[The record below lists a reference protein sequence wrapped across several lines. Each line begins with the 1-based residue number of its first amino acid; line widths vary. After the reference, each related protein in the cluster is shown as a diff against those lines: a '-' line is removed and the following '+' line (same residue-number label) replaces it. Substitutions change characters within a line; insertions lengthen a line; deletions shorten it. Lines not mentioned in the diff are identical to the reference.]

1 MTEAPSQNPIRYP
14 FAAPPEKGEWIT
26 VAPGVYWLQMA
37 LPMALDHINLYVL
50 EDEQGWYIVDTGM
63 KWGDTQERWRL
74 LFDGP
79 MAGKP
84 LLGVICT
91 HMHPDHIG
99 QAGWL
104 CREFRVPLYMSF
116 GEYVSSRMFSTM
128 GEGDLEWTT
137 ALYFQRS
144 GIPLDAIEKMRAKFK
159 GFGNIVEP
167 MPKAYQRLRDGQV
180 MNIGGRRWQ
189 VMTGS
194 GHSPEHV
201 SLFSAEDKL
210 LLSGDQIIPRI
221 TSNVSVMPAE
231 PDANPLADWFA
242 ALTRF
247 REALPADTLVMP
259 AHNAPFYGVHYRLEY
274 LVDHHKGHLAAV
286 EKACETPKTAVEL
299 FSVLFAREIEMNQ
312 LTLALGESVAH
323 LHYLY
328 YQGRLKR
335 ELDDNGAYRYSSL
348 DPDGSPY
355 SRCPHE
361 PDDGPL
367 EV

>member
-1 MTEAPSQNPIRYP
+1 MTQASTQDPIRYP
-14 FAAPPEKGEWIT
+14 FANAPEKGGGIA

-50 EDEQGWYIVDTGM
+50 EDDNGWYIVDTGM

-74 LFDGP
+74 LFDNQ
-79 MAGKP
+79 MDGKP

-116 GEYVSSRMFSTM
+116 GEYVSSRMFSSM

-137 ALYFQRS
+137 AQYFQRS
-144 GIPLDAIEKMRAKFK
+144 GIPLEAIEKMRAKFK

-167 MPKAYQRLRDGQV
+167 MPKAYQRLKDGQV
-180 MNIGGRRWQ
+180 LNIGGRRWQ

-201 SLFSAEDKL
+201 SLFCADDKL

-221 TSNVSVMPAE
+221 TSNVSAMPAE

-242 ALTRF
+242 ALSRF

-328 YQGRLKR
+328 YQRRLKR
-335 ELDDNGAYRYSSL
+335 ELDEQGAYRYSSL

-355 SRCPHE
+355 ARCPHE